1 MIKIPRSK
9 AGYKIPQKLQ
19 QNQASNNN
27 QSLHPQPLD
36 WFPILYPTNC
46 LKSKSLDPIT
56 RLDCSDKNS

>member
-1 MIKIPRSK
+1 MQYRKMIKIPRSK

-36 WFPILYPTNC
+36 
-46 LKSKSLDPIT
+46 
-56 RLDCSDKNS
+56 